1 MKSYLMIHPARSKQ
15 TAPWYATCLHL
26 SNFDI
31 KANDLHRY
39 WLTIPEKKTQKN
51 KELTTGQFKK
61 KTFSEQESRHPSQ
74 AKSEVCVTTD
84 REL

>member
-1 MKSYLMIHPARSKQ
+1 MKLAMMKLVYLMMHPARSKQ

-39 WLTIPEKKTQKN
+39 WLTIPTKKPKDQN
-51 KELTTGQFKK
+51 KKHAPTSDKIM
-61 KTFSEQESRHPSQ
+61 RY
-74 AKSEVCVTTD
+74 V
-84 REL
+84 